1 MDMKNALLGH
11 SICPIKGFWFNT
23 NITSSIKSYFWGQ
36 LRSSKVTQ
44 DHPRSFNDTEG
55 QSETNLSWEGL
66 MAPCWR

>member
-23 NITSSIKSYFWGQ
+23 NITSSIKLYFRGQ
-36 LRSSKVTQ
+36 LWSFKVI
-44 DHPRSFNDTEG
+44 EG
-55 QSETNLSWEGL
+55 QSKTDLSWEGL